1 LNKRQRIAEENTI
14 LLNLWQ
20 QSQAGDSLAFCQL
33 ADKQYRTLFNYAC
46 NFTTDKEFI
55 KDSIQEL
62 LIHIWEKRQ
71 NINIQFVTIYFLKA
85 LRNQLLQEFRRNNAS
100 HALLDID
107 EIGQLSDYQTIE
119 TEIEQNELYSE
130 NQVKVRAALN
140 ELPRRQKEAVFL
152 KYFEGMDNEQIADLM
167 QVNRQ
172 SVAHFLSETPDAHRQ
187 SSVAADHPFLL
198 VGSPFRPILFLILR
212 INQVLM
218 QLRRH

>member
-1 LNKRQRIAEENTI
+1 LNKRQRIAEENVH

-33 ADKQYRTLFNYAC
+33 ADKQYRTLFNYAA
-46 NFTTDKEFI
+46 NFTSDREFI

-71 NINIQFVTIYFLKA
+71 TIHIQFVTIYFLKA
-85 LRNQLLQEFRRNNAS
+85 LRNQLLQEFRRNNPANS
-100 HALLDID
+100 LLDID
-107 EIGQLSDYQTIE
+107 EVGQISDYQTVE
-119 TEIEQNELYSE
+119 TEIEQSEIYSE
-130 NQVKVRAALN
+130 NQIKVRSAID

-172 SVAHFLSETPDAHRQ
+172 SVANLLFKAITSLKTQMKFIGIGLS
-187 SSVAADHPFLL
+187 VCLCLL
-198 VGSPFRPILFLILR
+198 R
-212 INQVLM
+212 
-218 QLRRH
+218 

>member
-1 LNKRQRIAEENTI
+1 MNKRQRIAEENVH

-33 ADKQYRTLFNYAC
+33 ADKQYRTLFNYAT
-46 NFTTDKEFI
+46 NFTSDREFI

-71 NINIQFVTIYFLKA
+71 NIHIQFVSIYFLKA
-85 LRNQLLQEFRRNNAS
+85 LRNQLLQEFRRNNLANS
-100 HALLDID
+100 LLDID
-107 EIGQLSDYQTIE
+107 EVGQISDYQTVE
-119 TEIEQNELYSE
+119 TEIEQSEIYYE
-130 NQVKVRAALN
+130 NQIKVRSAIN

-172 SVAHFLSETPDAHRQ
+172 SVANLLFKAISFLKSH
-187 SSVAADHPFLL
+187 
-198 VGSPFRPILFLILR
+198 I
-212 INQVLM
+212 QVLSNM
-218 QLRRH
+218 LALICTLSC